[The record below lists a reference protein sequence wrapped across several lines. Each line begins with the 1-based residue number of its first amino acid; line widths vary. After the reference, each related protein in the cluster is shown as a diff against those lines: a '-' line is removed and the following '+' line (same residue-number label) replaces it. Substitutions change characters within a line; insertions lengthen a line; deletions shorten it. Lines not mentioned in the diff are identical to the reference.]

1 MPRSLWAVPLLPRTV
16 VRFCGADVV
25 PCVVLPLPRTVVR
38 FCCVAEELLC
48 RVVVFCVLEVVPC
61 VLLREVLP
69 LPRTVVRFCCVAE
82 ELLCRVVVPFC
93 AAELL
98 LVEEE
103 LRVRE
108 SVERV
113 CASAPDGAANRTA
126 ARTAESAEVINVFII
141 KEF

>member
-1 MPRSLWAVPLLPRTV
+1 MFCGGAVVVPWAVPL
-16 VRFCGADVV
+16 
-25 PCVVLPLPRTVVR
+25 LPRTVVR

-48 RVVVFCVLEVVPC
+48 RVVVFCVLDVVPC
-61 VLLREVLP
+61 VLLRELLP
-69 LPRTVVRFCCVAE
+69 LPRTVVRFCGVAE

-113 CASAPDGAANRTA
+113 CASAPEGAANRTA